1 MVIMM
6 WMVMILIQVQYVW
19 VSVPNLTSLP
29 SILNKLTHL
38 QYNTSDCGCYIDG
51 SIKADG
57 SFCTSTDSCPCNGNG
72 VCTCRIGYFGEKCE
86 KCKVGYYYA
95 DGNDSDTSASCK
107 GMHNTSYKL
116 HIVVLETSF
125 YHSKTYIL
133 F

>member
-1 MVIMM
+1 MYEI
-6 WMVMILIQVQYVW
+6 W
-19 VSVPNLTSLP
+19 LP

-38 QYNTSDCGCYIDG
+38 QYNISDCGCYIDG

-86 KCKVGYYYA
+86 KCKVGYYDA

-107 GMHNTSYKL
+107 GMHNTSYKV
-116 HIVVLETSF
+116 HIVLEIPF